1 MQVYVSAPVSE
12 MDMPEQELKGF
23 QKTMLL
29 APGEKEDIKIRIP
42 LRNLA
47 SYSENAGGYIL
58 SKGELWSAYRYF
70 FQRYKTGVQD
80 SAGTNCF
87 DRTGIGGASV
97 NGNFGGKEGV
107 N

>member
-1 MQVYVSAPVSE
+1 
-12 MDMPEQELKGF
+12 MPEQELKGF

-58 SKGELWSAYRYF
+58 SKGDYGVRIGTSSRDT
-70 FQRYKTGVQD
+70 KTGVQD

>member
-1 MQVYVSAPVSE
+1 MQIYVSAPVSE

-47 SYSENAGGYIL
+47 SYSENAGGYI
-58 SKGELWSAYRYF
+58 
-70 FQRYKTGVQD
+70 
-80 SAGTNCF
+80 
-87 DRTGIGGASV
+87 
-97 NGNFGGKEGV
+97 
-107 N
+107 

>member
-1 MQVYVSAPVSE
+1 
-12 MDMPEQELKGF
+12 MPEQELKGF

-58 SKGELWSAYRYF
+58 SKGDY
-70 FQRYKTGVQD
+70 GVRI
-80 SAGTNCF
+80 GTSSRDTKPVCKI
-87 DRTGIGGASV
+87 RLEQTALTEPGIGGASV